1 MSTSKAPKTYYQLD
15 YKNGI
20 SSDRRISLIFSTME
34 GARMVAK
41 DLKKQVLDLELWE
54 CIESSPMIDRTRLPL

>member
-1 MSTSKAPKTYYQLD
+1 MTTSKAPKTYYQLD

-20 SSDRRISLIFSTME
+20 STDQRIVLTFSTQE
-34 GARMVAK
+34 GARTVAK

-54 CIESSPMIDRTRLPL
+54 CTESSPMINRTKLPL